1 MFQDD
6 SKKYSNLGVVNSH
19 SDFLD
24 PWTLLGTA
32 HINAI
37 HGCLDES
44 EEVAQGLIVG
54 YSKHKVCLKE
64 FVEGCNRC
72 LHRAGYG
79 LLVQDDVKLLDT
91 TPLFPNT
98 EEEGLC

>member
-1 MFQDD
+1 MFLEE

-37 HGCLDES
+37 YSCLYES
-44 EEVAQGLIVG
+44 EEVAQGLIIG
-54 YSKHKVCLKE
+54 YCKHKVLLKE
-64 FVEGCNRC
+64 FVEGCNSC
-72 LHRAGYG
+72 LRHAGYG
-79 LLVQDDVKLLDT
+79 LLIQYDVKLLDT

-98 EEEGLC
+98 KEEGLC